1 MLPLDADYE
10 YGYDEHIRSDGNPSD
25 AMMTNLPLALFAKHA
40 ALISEGLMGN
50 LYDPQTTEDVKIYC
64 ATDTMPSVTAS
75 YGQYSK
81 RDSNSMLAN
90 CSVDHRFEDANKVG
104 WTVVP
109 TKHKRISKNTSKS
122 GKEGKRF
129 FY

>member
-1 MLPLDADYE
+1 MVIICLVGVLSSHTLPLD
-10 YGYDEHIRSDGNPSD
+10 GVI
-25 AMMTNLPLALFAKHA
+25 M
-40 ALISEGLMGN
+40 LIC
-50 LYDPQTTEDVKIYC
+50 VKIYC
-64 ATDTMPSVTAS
+64 TTDTMPSVTAP

-81 RDSNSMLAN
+81 RDSKSMLAN

-109 TKHKRISKNTSKS
+109 TKHKRISKSASKS